1 MCSIVRRGSKIEE
14 KQLHNHQNDHV
25 TVHIKKFLNI
35 TFKFRKLADQTIL
48 RYKINTGGDIYFI
61 PLQH

>member
-14 KQLHNHQNDHV
+14 KLLYNHQNDHV
-25 TVHIKKFLNI
+25 TAHIKKILNI
-35 TFKFRKLADQTIL
+35 HFKFRKLADQNIL
-48 RYKINTGGDIYFI
+48 RYKINTGGDIFFI

>member
-14 KQLHNHQNDHV
+14 KQLYNHQNV
-25 TVHIKKFLNI
+25 TAHIKKFLNI

-61 PLQH
+61 ALQH